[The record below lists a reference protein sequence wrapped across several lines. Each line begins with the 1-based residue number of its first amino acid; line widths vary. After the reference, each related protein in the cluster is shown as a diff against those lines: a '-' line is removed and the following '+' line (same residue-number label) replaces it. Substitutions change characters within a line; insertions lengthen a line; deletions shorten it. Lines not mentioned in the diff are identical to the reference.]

1 MPMVI
6 NFILFQLGWFAGVV
20 GAAWQLEWLAVSS
33 IALIIFIHVAF
44 LVQDRKAELQLVITA
59 GVVGMLLDSLLIS
72 LGVFTP
78 VSSLVSENIAP
89 LWLVGLWMLFGTT
102 LNHSLRWLQQR
113 YFIAAAMGFV
123 FAPLAYWAGQ
133 RLGALTFPPD
143 QSLVISLLTIGTCWI
158 LVTPLLLL
166 CSQVL
171 SARKLRPNQSS
182 C

>member
-1 MPMVI
+1 MLI
-6 NFILFQLGWFAGVV
+6 NFILFQLGWFAGVI

-33 IALIIFIHVAF
+33 IVLIIFIHIAF
-44 LVQDRKAELQLVITA
+44 LVEDRKAELQLVLTA
-59 GVVGMLLDSLLIS
+59 GIIGLLLDSILIT

-78 VSSLVSENIAP
+78 VNGWSVNNIAP
-89 LWLVGLWMLFGTT
+89 LWLVGIWMLFGTT
-102 LNHSLRWLQQR
+102 LNHSLRWMQQR
-113 YFIAAAMGFV
+113 YLIAAVMGFV

-143 QSLVISLLTIGTCWI
+143 QSPVISLLTIGTCWI
-158 LVTPLLLL
+158 VITPLLLL
-166 CSQVL
+166 CSQIL

>member
-20 GAAWQLEWLAVSS
+20 GAAWQLEWLAVAS

-44 LVQDRKAELQLVITA
+44 LVKDRKTELQLVLTTGA
-59 GVVGMLLDSLLIS
+59 VGMLLDSVLIS
-72 LGVFTP
+72 AGVFTP
-78 VSSLVSENIAP
+78 VSSLVSDNIAP
-89 LWLVGLWMLFGTT
+89 LWLIGLWMLFAIT
-102 LNHSLRWLQQR
+102 LNHSLRWMQQR
-113 YFIAAAMGFV
+113 YLIAGAMGFV

-143 QSLVISLLTIGTCWI
+143 QSIIFSLLIIGTCWL

-166 CSQVL
+166 CSQIL